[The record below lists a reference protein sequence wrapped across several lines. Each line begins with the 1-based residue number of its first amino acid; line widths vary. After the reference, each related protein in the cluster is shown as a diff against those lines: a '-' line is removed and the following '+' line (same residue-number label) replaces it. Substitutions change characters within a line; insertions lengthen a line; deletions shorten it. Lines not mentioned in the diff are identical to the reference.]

1 MFTSSLPDRVT
12 VYEVGPRD
20 GLQNEAGLVPVEAK
34 RAFVQALAAAG
45 LPWVEATSFVHPK
58 WVPQLADAAELLAGL
73 EPVAGTRFPVL
84 VPNAKGLERALAS
97 GVDSIAVFLA
107 ASESFSRKNTNASL
121 EETFARVTPLIQEA
135 KAAGLYVRGY
145 LSVCWGCPY
154 EGEIAPEVVADLS
167 ERLLKVGA
175 EELSLGDTIG
185 VADPAGVERVLS
197 AVGAKVGL
205 EKIALHFHDTR
216 GTALANVLAGL
227 QLGVT
232 TYDASAGGLG
242 GCPYAPGA
250 SGNLATEDLLYLLHG
265 LGIETGV
272 DLEAV
277 RAATLEMAQ
286 VLGRPAPSRYAAAGP
301 WVPKG
306 PVD

>member
-1 MFTSSLPDRVT
+1 MLFASLPERVT

-20 GLQNEAGLVPVEAK
+20 GLQNEAGLVPIAAK
-34 RAFVQALAAAG
+34 RAFVQALARAG

-58 WVPQLADAAELLAGL
+58 WVPQLADAAELLADL

-84 VPNAKGLERALAS
+84 VPNAKGLERALTA

-107 ASESFSRKNTNASL
+107 ASESFSRKNTNASR
-121 EETFARVTPLIQEA
+121 EETFARVRPLISEA
-135 KAAGLYVRGY
+135 KAAGLYVRAY

-154 EGEIAPEVVADLS
+154 EGPVAPETVAELS
-167 ERLLKVGA
+167 EALLADGA

-185 VADPAGVERVLS
+185 VADPAGVERVLN
-197 AVGAKVGL
+197 AVGAKVPL

-250 SGNLATEDLLYLLHG
+250 AGNLATEDLLYLLAG

-277 RAATLEMAQ
+277 RAATLELAK
-286 VLGRPAPSRYAAAGP
+286 VLGSPAPSRYASAGP
-301 WVPKG
+301 WIPQG
-306 PVD
+306 AIE